1 MRKYYK
7 CNKVR
12 YVAKDYRLGQK
23 MKNQSVQKEADDEKD
38 NNQKNFVKDSE

>member
-1 MRKYYK
+1 MKKYYK

-23 MKNQSVQKEADDEKD
+23 MKNQSVQKEANNEKD
-38 NNQKNFVKDSE
+38 DNQKNFVQGSE